1 MSLIPAI
8 KFTFFP
14 NISFC
19 VLAAKEKA
27 KWDRVWI
34 MINMEEVS
42 ASPPGG
48 GGGGGGGGAGGVKK
62 NLYIKKNEKYSCLLL
77 YQHVR
82 ERPIF
87 LKDRRPPRS
96 TPCKLSGA
104 SDVFKGQVEKILEF

>member
-1 MSLIPAI
+1 MLWYTLYGLLLFESMVRVCVLMSLILAI

-48 GGGGGGGGAGGVKK
+48 GGGGGGG
-62 NLYIKKNEKYSCLLL
+62 
-77 YQHVR
+77 
-82 ERPIF
+82 
-87 LKDRRPPRS
+87 D
-96 TPCKLSGA
+96 
-104 SDVFKGQVEKILEF
+104 